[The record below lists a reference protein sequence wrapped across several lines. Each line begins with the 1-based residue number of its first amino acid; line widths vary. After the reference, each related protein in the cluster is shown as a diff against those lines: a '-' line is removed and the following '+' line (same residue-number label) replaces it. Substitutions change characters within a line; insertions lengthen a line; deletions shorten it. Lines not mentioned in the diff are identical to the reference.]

1 MVEWKHGSSNWIAL
15 KDLKESYPVE
25 LALYGTNRK
34 INDKPAFTW
43 WVPFVVKKKSWI
55 LQKVKS
61 KYWAPE
67 HDILSDSYWP
77 KPQPAEF
84 SGRNWSV
91 AGRRPITVAGR
102 TWPRSHHTWPHPFV
116 STRLL

>member
-1 MVEWKHGSSNWIAL
+1 MSPLREYYVDISTSESSLEYICPVIPPREYYV
-15 KDLKESYPVE
+15 DISSESSAV
-25 LALYGTNRK
+25 
-34 INDKPAFTW
+34 
-43 WVPFVVKKKSWI
+43 
-55 LQKVKS
+55 
-61 KYWAPE
+61 

-84 SGRNWSV
+84 SGRNWAA

-102 TWPRSHHTWPHPFV
+102 TRPRSSHTWPHPFV